1 MVSFFLSPD
10 VRRNPYPWYDEMRRV
25 APVLHDSRSN
35 IWMLFDYDS
44 VKRAMDD
51 VETFSSRVIPPTGRA
66 PEWLVFLDP
75 PRHSR
80 LRALVSRAFAP
91 RSIAALEPRVRALS
105 AELLD
110 ALVGR
115 GEMDLVA
122 EYAAPLPVLV
132 IAALMGIPAH
142 DRTRFERWSHAIVNL
157 SYAIAGG
164 EVALRAVREHAPV
177 RAEMTEYLVDLIA
190 RRRAEPADDLLS
202 RLAHAELD
210 GARLTDEEIL
220 GFFQLL
226 LSAATETTTNLIGN
240 AMLCLLE
247 HPDQLARLRADRS
260 LLPSAIEEVVR
271 YRSPGQIVFRQT
283 TRDVTLHGAAIPEG
297 SFVLVMV
304 GSANRD
310 AAHITEPDR
319 FDVAREPNPHIAFGH
334 GIHSCLGAALAR
346 LEGRVAIGHLLDR
359 LDAVEIASDE
369 PWEPRE
375 ALHVHGPARLPI
387 RFVRPP
393 AGLRE
398 GLAF

>member
-1 MVSFFLSPD
+1 VVDFFLSPD
-10 VRRNPYPWYDEMRRV
+10 VRRNPFPWYDEVRR
-25 APVLHDSRSN
+25 ASPVLHDPRSD

-51 VETFSSRVIPPTGRA
+51 HETFSSRAVPPTARA

-91 RSIAALEPRVRALS
+91 RSIAALEPRVRELS
-105 AELLD
+105 ASLLD
-110 ALVGR
+110 AFDDR
-115 GEMDLVA
+115 GEIDLIA
-122 EYAAPLPVLV
+122 EYATPLPVLV
-132 IAALMGIPAH
+132 IAELMGIPAS
-142 DRTRFERWSHAIVNL
+142 DRARFERWSHTIVNL

-164 EVALRAVREHAPV
+164 EAALRAVREHAPV
-177 RAEMTEYLVDLIA
+177 RAEMTQYLTGLISE
-190 RRRAEPADDLLS
+190 RRASPTDDLLS
-202 RLAHAELD
+202 RLAHAEVD

-240 AMLCLLE
+240 AVLSFVE
-247 HPDQLARLRADRS
+247 HPGQLARLRADRS
-260 LLPSAIEEVVR
+260 LMPSAIEEIVR

-283 TRDVTLHGAAIPEG
+283 TRDVTLHDRTIPANR
-297 SFVLVMV
+297 FVLVMV

-310 AAHITEPDR
+310 PARIVHPDR
-319 FDVAREPNPHIAFGH
+319 FDIGRHPNPHIAFGH

-346 LEGRVAIGHLLDR
+346 LEARVALGDLLDR
-359 LDAVEIASDE
+359 LDSVELAGSE

-387 RFVRPP
+387 RFVNR
-393 AGLRE
+393 AART
-398 GLAF
+398 